1 MSTGDDYDEP
11 GGDPEPVEL
20 VITDVLDLHS
30 FLPRDVP
37 DVVRD
42 YLDAAYEA
50 GYRQVRV
57 IHGRGVGVQRQTVR
71 KLLGRDPR
79 VMDFAD
85 APAEA
90 GGWGATV
97 VRLR

>member
-1 MSTGDDYDEP
+1 MSTADNHDQ
-11 GGDPEPVEL
+11 PERAPVEL

-30 FLPRDVP
+30 FLPREVP
-37 DVVRD
+37 NVVRD

-57 IHGRGVGVQRQTVR
+57 IHGRGAGVQRQTVR

-85 APAEA
+85 APPGA